1 MEFSTNLQDNI
12 DYLHKKLNVQNNFDV
27 VSRPLHIGG
36 RTACLY
42 FIDGF
47 AKDETLLKILQVF
60 STIKEEDMPGDAH
73 GFTKRYVPYGEVGL
87 IKKDDDMIVQLLS
100 GVSCLLIDG
109 YDTCIAIDARTY
121 PARGVSEPEK
131 DKVMRGSRDG
141 FVETLVFNTALIRR
155 RIRDPRLTME
165 IMTAGESSHTDI
177 AICYMQNRVDQPLLE
192 MIKKRIQNLKVD
204 ALTMNQES
212 LAECLY
218 PHKWFNPFPK
228 FKFSERP
235 DTAAA
240 SVLEG
245 DILLMIDNTPAVM
258 LLPCSLFR
266 FLEEVN
272 DYYFPP
278 LVGTYLRIVRVIVL
292 LLTLFVTPLWY
303 LLVKSPDTLRQSLH
317 FLLIEDEYYVPL
329 ILQLLLVEFIID
341 VLKLASLNTPDVLSN
356 SFSMLGALILG
367 DFAVQAR
374 WLVPEVLVYMAFVA
388 IANYAQHSY
397 EMGYAVK
404 LCRMVLLLL
413 IWLFD
418 WWGFIGG
425 ILGILALIAST
436 RPLIGKGYLYPLIP
450 FNGKDLWAL
459 LHHRPIDRNNS

>member
-1 MEFSTNLQDNI
+1 MQFSSVLSDNI
-12 DYLHKKLNVQNNFDV
+12 SHLHSLLDVGTNFDV
-27 VSRPLHIGG
+27 VYRTARVGG
-36 RTACLY
+36 RDACLY
-42 FIDGF
+42 FVDGF
-47 AKDETLLKILQVF
+47 TKDEVLLKILQAWSSIKPEAMPSDVHEF
-60 STIKEEDMPGDAH
+60 SKQ
-73 GFTKRYVPYGEVGL
+73 YVPYGEVDL
-87 IKKDDDMIVQLLS
+87 PDTEDSVITLLLS
-100 GVSCLLIDG
+100 GITCVFIDG
-109 YDTCIAIDARTY
+109 YDRCLAIDCRTY

-141 FVETLVFNTALIRR
+141 FVETLIFNTALIRR
-155 RIRDPRLTME
+155 RIRAPKLTME
-165 IMTAGESSHTDI
+165 IMTMGESSHTDI

-212 LAECLY
+212 LAECIY

-245 DILLMIDNTPAVM
+245 DILLIIDNTPAVM

-292 LLTLFVTPLWY
+292 FLTLFVTPLWY
-303 LLVKSPDTLRQSLH
+303 LLVKSPDTLHESLH

-404 LCRMVLLLL
+404 LCRMALLLL

-425 ILGILALIAST
+425 ILGILTLIAST
-436 RPLIGKGYLYPLIP
+436 RPLIGKGYLYPFIP